1 MNQPG
6 LIGCWIPEK
15 HGGRT
20 LMDLSGKNNHGT
32 LNGPTWIS
40 KNGVWVLSFDGID
53 DEIVVADDVTLDITQ
68 SFSIEIWFQAAE
80 LSRAQGLLSK
90 GAYHLKIEPDN
101 QINFGARISITGEV
115 WTEVEDTTESRIL
128 AMAVFNGFLYAGTS
142 SNGKIYRSSDGT
154 TWAEVEDT
162 TETDIRSM
170 AVFNGFLYAGTSP
183 NGKIY
188 RSSDGTTW
196 AEVEDT
202 TASHI
207 LAMAVF
213 NGFLYAGT
221 YPNGK
226 IYRMGGGFDLYS
238 QETVQL
244 NHYAH
249 IVGTQ
254 NPAKANQNAIIYIN
268 GKVTNTLDS
277 VIVTD
282 TNNLNLLIGNSYG
295 STTGEE
301 AFAGQIALL
310 RIFNRDLGISEI
322 RRNYDLTRHLFE
334 A

>member
-162 TETDIRSM
+162 TETYIRS
-170 AVFNGFLYAGTSP
+170 
-183 NGKIY
+183 
-188 RSSDGTTW
+188 
-196 AEVEDT
+196 
-202 TASHI
+202 
-207 LAMAVF
+207 MAVF

>member
-128 AMAVFNGFLYAGTS
+128 AMAVFNGFLYAGTGD
-142 SNGKIYRSSDGT
+142 NGKIYRSSDGT

-162 TETDIRSM
+162 TETYIRS
-170 AVFNGFLYAGTSP
+170 
-183 NGKIY
+183 
-188 RSSDGTTW
+188 
-196 AEVEDT
+196 
-202 TASHI
+202 
-207 LAMAVF
+207 MAVF